1 MIERSV
7 GPESGM
13 LRRDAMALRCL
24 VGRRTTDII
33 YGLDGANERLQER
46 NAAVRLAATDRKTMI
61 DDVYNAKILG
71 FAGNIGR
78 IGRLDRSRRDGD
90 GAFQALR
97 LDGHRRPQD
106 AGRRR
111 HRFRA

>member
-1 MIERSV
+1 
-7 GPESGM
+7 
-13 LRRDAMALRCL
+13 
-24 VGRRTTDII
+24 
-33 YGLDGANERLQER
+33 
-46 NAAVRLAATDRKTMI
+46 MI

-78 IGRLDRSRRDGD
+78 IGRLADADATRD
-90 GAFQALR
+90 GAFQAVR
-97 LDGHRRPQD
+97 LDGDDRPQD